1 MYDCL
6 LVYADVISMYRKSE
20 RSFDSRKESIKQ
32 QWLEEA
38 FDQELN
44 WIEYWI
50 SSLCKK
56 EIQDGFHNFS

>member
-1 MYDCL
+1 MYGCV

-38 FDQELN
+38 FDQE
-44 WIEYWI
+44 IEY
-50 SSLCKK
+50 
-56 EIQDGFHNFS
+56 